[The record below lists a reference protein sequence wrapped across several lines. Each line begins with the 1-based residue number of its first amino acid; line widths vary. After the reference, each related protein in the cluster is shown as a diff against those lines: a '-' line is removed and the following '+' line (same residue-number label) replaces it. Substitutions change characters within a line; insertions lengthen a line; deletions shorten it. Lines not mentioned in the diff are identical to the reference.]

1 MSGKNITF
9 DDKKVNKRDFYK
21 NKQLFSIYDIEVD
34 KVLIYKKE
42 LYGKKAHLNTFL
54 DTMTMM

>member
-21 NKQLFSIYDIEVD
+21 KKQLFSIYDIEVD

-42 LYGKKAHLNTFL
+42 LYGKKVHLNTFL